1 MVIVIAKNC
10 LLIAIPGKLLR
21 KNLRVTTVYLAL
33 LHEKRIN
40 TRNNALIPAK
50 S

>member
-10 LLIAIPGKLLR
+10 HLIAIPGKLLR
-21 KNLRVTTVYLAL
+21 KNVRVTTAYFAL

-40 TRNNALIPAK
+40 TRTNAFIPAK

>member
-10 LLIAIPGKLLR
+10 HLKAIPGKLLL
-21 KNLRVTTVYLAL
+21 KNIRVSTAYFAL

-40 TRNNALIPAK
+40 TRNNALIQAQ